1 MGRNEIRLRRQK
13 MSSGRIAQHRN
24 YGQLMQRHERDIRIR
39 RITRIVIYFLIV
51 LVLLIIFLIVSRWES
66 GQVADNQHF
75 VSTVATP
82 ERGKSDAVF

>member
-24 YGQLMQRHERDIRIR
+24 YGQLMERHERDIRIR

-66 GQVADNQHF
+66 GQVDDNQPS
-75 VSTVATP
+75 VSTVATTEYTTVIP
-82 ERGKSDAVF
+82 RS